1 VTDCERVG
9 TDPQGALSAGYSS
22 HINAQDPVTYTV
34 VSASHADME
43 NLPDY
48 DVTTEATFASCEL
61 AEAHADALNDEQ
73 GHSYLFWVLG

>member
-1 VTDCERVG
+1 MATF
-9 TDPQGALSAGYSS
+9 
-22 HINAQDPVTYTV
+22 TV

-48 DVTTEATFASCEL
+48 DVTTEATFASRQL
-61 AEAHADALNDEQ
+61 AEAYADALSDEQ

>member
-1 VTDCERVG
+1 MT
-9 TDPQGALSAGYSS
+9 TF
-22 HINAQDPVTYTV
+22 TV

-48 DVTTEATFASCEL
+48 DVTTEATFASREL